1 MRNLKKNEQQMY
13 YALLIGE
20 EPIYELDEDGN
31 RKIDFV
37 DEDGNTH
44 YLETGEKRLVY
55 SAPVPFRNGISGKL
69 SEVLVK
75 EFGIDDTSMYAEM
88 DAEANKYPIATESLI
103 WRGNESFPYP
113 SLVVFPSNEL
123 FPADGTIDKTSC
135 DYVVAGVLN
144 EGLNVWNYLLRRNLK

>member
-20 EPIYELDEDGN
+20 EPMYELDEDGN
-31 RKIDFV
+31 KKVDYV
-37 DEDGNTH
+37 DEDGHAH
-44 YLETGEKRLVY
+44 YLETGDKKPVY
-55 SAPVPFRNGISGKL
+55 SKPIPFQNGISGKL

-88 DAEANKYPIATESLI
+88 DAEANKYPIVAESII
-103 WRGNESFPYP
+103 WRKSEVLYK
-113 SLVVFPSNEL
+113 
-123 FPADGTIDKTSC
+123 DKDKTIPDKTSC
-135 DYVVAGVLN
+135 DYVVAGVLD